1 MYLSQKGDFSMK
13 KLISKLHFRSIYKTI
28 VFTLVLCFLY
38 NIAYLMMSASTM
50 NVYIRQSLGVVLSL
64 LSSLGFYF
72 ICTKIW
78 KAKNFSASA
87 ILKVL
92 VLQGIYIL
100 IVSGILSNLVN
111 VCANNTSL
119 MLVLQLMSAFC
130 LVVMVPFQLIFY
142 YGLIHDKNLK
152 EFIPYALKKH
162 QKKMLNWYCTLLIC
176 IVILDTISGGL
187 FSAAQG
193 FNAQSI
199 LVGSM
204 YMGNPMMS
212 WMMYLFLGVSFQSSL
227 ASMFTYLFINFL
239 VGFFYCVLE
248 LNYVSYV
255 GSLLDA
261 D

>member
-1 MYLSQKGDFSMK
+1 MK
-13 KLISKLHFRSIYKTI
+13 KLMSKFHFRSIYRTI
-28 VFTLVLCFLY
+28 VFTLILCFVY
-38 NIAYLMMSASTM
+38 NVAYLMMSASSM
-50 NVYIRQSLGVVLSL
+50 NVYVRQSLEVGLSL
-64 LSSLGFYF
+64 LSSIGFYF

-78 KAKNFSASA
+78 KKKNFSFQA
-87 ILKVL
+87 IFKVL
-92 VLQGIYIL
+92 LLQAIYIL
-100 IVSGILSNLVN
+100 IVSGILTNLVN
-111 VCANNTSL
+111 VCLKNTSL
-119 MLVLQLMSAFC
+119 MLVLQLVSAFF

-152 EFIPYALKKH
+152 EFIPTAIKKH
-162 QKKMLNWYCTLLIC
+162 QKSMLNWYCTLLIC
-176 IVILDTISGGL
+176 IVVLDTMTGGL

-204 YMGNPMMS
+204 YMGNPMIS

-227 ASMFTYLFINFL
+227 ATMFTYLFMNFL
-239 VGFFYCVLE
+239 VGFLYCVLE

>member
-1 MYLSQKGDFSMK
+1 MK
-13 KLISKLHFRSIYKTI
+13 KLMSKFHFRSIYKTI
-28 VFTLVLCFLY
+28 VLTLILCFLY
-38 NIAYLMMSASTM
+38 NIAYLFMSASDM
-50 NVYIRQSLGVVLSL
+50 NVYVRQSLEVGLSL
-64 LSSLGFYF
+64 LSSLGLYF

-78 KAKNFSASA
+78 KKKNFSFQA
-87 ILKVL
+87 IFKVL
-92 VLQGIYIL
+92 LLQAIYIL
-100 IVSGILSNLVN
+100 IVSGILTNLVN
-111 VCANNTSL
+111 ICTKNMGL

-130 LVVMVPFQLIFY
+130 LVVMVPLQLIFY

-152 EFIPYALKKH
+152 EFIPMAIKKH
-162 QKKMLNWYCTLLIC
+162 QKSMLNWYCTLLIC
-176 IVILDTISGGL
+176 IIVSATMPGCL

-212 WMMYLFLGVSFQSSL
+212 WMMYLFLGVSFSSTL
-227 ASMFTYLFINFL
+227 ASMFTYLFMNFL
-239 VGFFYCVLE
+239 MGFFYCILE

>member
-1 MYLSQKGDFSMK
+1 MK
-13 KLISKLHFRSIYKTI
+13 KLMSKFHFRSIYKTI
-28 VFTLVLCFLY
+28 VLTLILCFLY
-38 NIAYLMMSASTM
+38 NIAYLFMSASDM
-50 NVYIRQSLGVVLSL
+50 NVYVRQSLEVGLSL
-64 LSSLGFYF
+64 LSSLGCYF
-72 ICTKIW
+72 ICTRIW
-78 KAKNFSASA
+78 KKKDFSFQA
-87 ILKVL
+87 IFKVL
-92 VLQGIYIL
+92 LLQAIYIL
-100 IVSGILSNLVN
+100 IVSGILTNLVN
-111 VCANNTSL
+111 ICTKNMGL

-152 EFIPYALKKH
+152 EFIPMAIKKH
-162 QKKMLNWYCTLLIC
+162 QKSMLNWYCTLLIC
-176 IVILDTISGGL
+176 IIVFDTMTGGL

-212 WMMYLFLGVSFQSSL
+212 WMMYLFLGVSFSSTL
-227 ASMFTYLFINFL
+227 ASMFTYLFMNFL
-239 VGFFYCVLE
+239 MGFFYCILE

>member
-1 MYLSQKGDFSMK
+1 MK
-13 KLISKLHFRSIYKTI
+13 KLMSKLHFRSIYKTI
-28 VFTLVLCFLY
+28 VLTLVLCFLY

-50 NVYIRQSLGVVLSL
+50 NVYIRQSLEVVLSL
-64 LSSLGFYF
+64 LSSLGLYF

-78 KAKNFSASA
+78 KTKNFSSSA

-119 MLVLQLMSAFC
+119 MLVLQLMSAFG

-152 EFIPYALKKH
+152 EFIPAAIKKH
-162 QKKMLNWYCTLLIC
+162 QKKVLNWYCTLLIL
-176 IVILDTISGGL
+176 IVVLDTMSGGL

-204 YMGNPMMS
+204 YMGNPMIS

-227 ASMFTYLFINFL
+227 ASMFTYLFVNFL
-239 VGFFYCVLE
+239 MGFFYCVLE

>member
-1 MYLSQKGDFSMK
+1 MK
-13 KLISKLHFRSIYKTI
+13 KLMSKFHFRSIYKTI
-28 VFTLVLCFLY
+28 VLTLILCFLY
-38 NIAYLMMSASTM
+38 NIAYLFMSASDM
-50 NVYIRQSLGVVLSL
+50 NVYVRQSLEVGLSL
-64 LSSLGFYF
+64 LSSLGCYF
-72 ICTKIW
+72 ICTRIW
-78 KAKNFSASA
+78 KKKNFSFQA
-87 ILKVL
+87 IFKVL
-92 VLQGIYIL
+92 LLQAIYIL
-100 IVSGILSNLVN
+100 IVSGILTNLVN
-111 VCANNTSL
+111 ICTKNMGL

-152 EFIPYALKKH
+152 EFIPMAIKKH
-162 QKKMLNWYCTLLIC
+162 QKSMLNWYCTLLIC
-176 IVILDTISGGL
+176 IIVFDTMTGGL

-199 LVGSM
+199 LGGSM

-212 WMMYLFLGVSFQSSL
+212 WMMYLFLGVSFSSTL
-227 ASMFTYLFINFL
+227 VSMFTYLFMNFL
-239 VGFFYCVLE
+239 MGFFYCILE

>member
-1 MYLSQKGDFSMK
+1 MK
-13 KLISKLHFRSIYKTI
+13 KLMSKLHFRSIYKTI
-28 VFTLVLCFLY
+28 VLTLVLCFLY
-38 NIAYLMMSASTM
+38 NIAYLLMSASAM
-50 NVYIRQSLGVVLSL
+50 NIYIRQSLEVVLSL

-87 ILKVL
+87 ILKVF

-119 MLVLQLMSAFC
+119 MLVLQLMSAFG

-142 YGLIHDKNLK
+142 YGLIHDKNLM

-162 QKKMLNWYCTLLIC
+162 QKKVLNWYCTLLIF
-176 IVILDTISGGL
+176 IVVLDTMSGGL

-204 YMGNPMMS
+204 YMGNPMIS

-227 ASMFTYLFINFL
+227 ASMFTYLFVNFL
-239 VGFFYCVLE
+239 MGFFYCVLE

>member
-1 MYLSQKGDFSMK
+1 MK
-13 KLISKLHFRSIYKTI
+13 KLMSKFHFRSIYKTI
-28 VFTLVLCFLY
+28 VFTLILCFVY
-38 NIAYLMMSASTM
+38 NVAYLMMSASSM
-50 NVYIRQSLGVVLSL
+50 NVYVRQSLEVGLSL
-64 LSSLGFYF
+64 LSSIGFYF

-78 KAKNFSASA
+78 KKKNFSFQA
-87 ILKVL
+87 IFKVL
-92 VLQGIYIL
+92 LLQAIYIL
-100 IVSGILSNLVN
+100 IVSGILTNLVN
-111 VCANNTSL
+111 VCSKNTSL
-119 MLVLQLMSAFC
+119 MLVLQLVSAFF

-152 EFIPYALKKH
+152 EVIPTAIKKH
-162 QKKMLNWYCTLLIC
+162 QKSMLNWYCTLLIC
-176 IVILDTISGGL
+176 IVVLDTMTGGL

-199 LVGSM
+199 LAGSM
-204 YMGNPMMS
+204 YMGNPMIS

-227 ASMFTYLFINFL
+227 AAMFTYLFMNFL
-239 VGFFYCVLE
+239 VGFLYCVLE

>member
-1 MYLSQKGDFSMK
+1 MK
-13 KLISKLHFRSIYKTI
+13 KLMSKFHFRSIYKTI
-28 VFTLVLCFLY
+28 VFTLILCFVY
-38 NIAYLMMSASTM
+38 NIAYFMMSASSM
-50 NVYIRQSLGVVLSL
+50 NVYVRQSLEVGLSL
-64 LSSLGFYF
+64 LSSIGFYF

-78 KAKNFSASA
+78 KKKNFSFQA
-87 ILKVL
+87 IFKVL
-92 VLQGIYIL
+92 LLQAIYIL
-100 IVSGILSNLVN
+100 IVSGILTNLVN
-111 VCANNTSL
+111 VCSKNTGL
-119 MLVLQLMSAFC
+119 MLVLQLVSAFF

-142 YGLIHDKNLK
+142 YSLIHDKNLK
-152 EFIPYALKKH
+152 EFIPTAIKKH
-162 QKKMLNWYCTLLIC
+162 QKSMLNWYCTLLIC
-176 IVILDTISGGL
+176 IVVLDTMTGGL

-204 YMGNPMMS
+204 YMGNPMIS

-227 ASMFTYLFINFL
+227 AAMFTYLFMNFL
-239 VGFFYCVLE
+239 VGFLYCVLE

>member
-1 MYLSQKGDFSMK
+1 MK
-13 KLISKLHFRSIYKTI
+13 KLMSKFHFRSIYKTI
-28 VFTLVLCFLY
+28 VFTLILCFVY
-38 NIAYLMMSASTM
+38 NIAYLMMSASSM
-50 NVYIRQSLGVVLSL
+50 NVYVRQSLEVGLSL
-64 LSSLGFYF
+64 LSSIGFYF

-78 KAKNFSASA
+78 KKKNFSFQA
-87 ILKVL
+87 IFKVL
-92 VLQGIYIL
+92 LLQAIYIL
-100 IVSGILSNLVN
+100 IVSGILTNLVN
-111 VCANNTSL
+111 VCSKNTGL
-119 MLVLQLMSAFC
+119 MLVLQLVSAFF

-142 YGLIHDKNLK
+142 YSLIHDKNLK
-152 EFIPYALKKH
+152 EFIPTAIKKH
-162 QKKMLNWYCTLLIC
+162 QKSMLNWYCTLLIC
-176 IVILDTISGGL
+176 IVVLDTMTGGL

-204 YMGNPMMS
+204 YMGNPMIS

-227 ASMFTYLFINFL
+227 AAMFTYLFMNFL
-239 VGFFYCVLE
+239 VGFLYCVLE

>member
-1 MYLSQKGDFSMK
+1 MK
-13 KLISKLHFRSIYKTI
+13 KLMSKFHFRSIYKTI
-28 VFTLVLCFLY
+28 IFTLILCFVY
-38 NIAYLMMSASTM
+38 NVAYLMMSASSM
-50 NVYIRQSLGVVLSL
+50 NVYVRQSLEVGLSL
-64 LSSLGFYF
+64 LSSIGFYF

-78 KAKNFSASA
+78 KKKNFSFQA
-87 ILKVL
+87 IFKVL
-92 VLQGIYIL
+92 LLQAIYIL
-100 IVSGILSNLVN
+100 IVSGILTNLVN
-111 VCANNTSL
+111 VYSKNTSL
-119 MLVLQLMSAFC
+119 MLVLQLVSAFF

-152 EFIPYALKKH
+152 EFIPTAIKKH
-162 QKKMLNWYCTLLIC
+162 QKSMLNWYCRLLIC
-176 IVILDTISGGL
+176 IVVLDTMTGGL

-204 YMGNPMMS
+204 YMGNPMIS

-227 ASMFTYLFINFL
+227 AAMFTYLFMNFL
-239 VGFFYCVLE
+239 VGFLYCVLE

>member
-1 MYLSQKGDFSMK
+1 MK
-13 KLISKLHFRSIYKTI
+13 KLMSKFQFRSIYKTI
-28 VFTLVLCFLY
+28 VLTLILCFLY
-38 NIAYLMMSASTM
+38 NIAYLFMSASDM
-50 NVYIRQSLGVVLSL
+50 NVYVRQSLEVGLSL
-64 LSSLGFYF
+64 LSSLGCYF
-72 ICTKIW
+72 ICTRIW
-78 KAKNFSASA
+78 KKKNFSFQT
-87 ILKVL
+87 IFKVL
-92 VLQGIYIL
+92 LLQAIYIL
-100 IVSGILSNLVN
+100 IVSGILTNLVN
-111 VCANNTSL
+111 ICTKNMGL
-119 MLVLQLMSAFC
+119 MWVLQLMSAFC

-152 EFIPYALKKH
+152 EFIPMAIKKH
-162 QKKMLNWYCTLLIC
+162 QKSMLNWYCTLLIC
-176 IVILDTISGGL
+176 IIIFDTMTGGL

-212 WMMYLFLGVSFQSSL
+212 WMMYLFLGVSFSSTL
-227 ASMFTYLFINFL
+227 ASMFTYLFMNFL
-239 VGFFYCVLE
+239 MGFFYCILE

>member
-1 MYLSQKGDFSMK
+1 MYLNQKGDFSMK
-13 KLISKLHFRSIYKTI
+13 KLMSKLHFRSIYKTI
-28 VFTLVLCFLY
+28 VLTLVLCFLY
-38 NIAYLMMSASTM
+38 NIAYLMMSAFAM
-50 NVYIRQSLGVVLSL
+50 NIYIRQSLEVVLSL

-87 ILKVL
+87 ILKVF

-111 VCANNTSL
+111 VCTNNTSL
-119 MLVLQLMSAFC
+119 MLVLQLMSAFG

-152 EFIPYALKKH
+152 EFIPAAIKKH

-204 YMGNPMMS
+204 YMGNPMIS

-227 ASMFTYLFINFL
+227 ASMFTYLFVNFL
-239 VGFFYCVLE
+239 MGFFYCVLE

>member
-1 MYLSQKGDFSMK
+1 MK
-13 KLISKLHFRSIYKTI
+13 KLMSKFQFRSIYKTI
-28 VFTLVLCFLY
+28 VLTLILCFLY
-38 NIAYLMMSASTM
+38 NIAYLFMSASDM
-50 NVYIRQSLGVVLSL
+50 NVYVRQSLEVGLSL
-64 LSSLGFYF
+64 LSSLGCYF
-72 ICTKIW
+72 ICTRIW
-78 KAKNFSASA
+78 KKKNFSFQT
-87 ILKVL
+87 IFKVL
-92 VLQGIYIL
+92 LLQAIYIL
-100 IVSGILSNLVN
+100 IVSGILTNLVN
-111 VCANNTSL
+111 ICTKNMWL

-152 EFIPYALKKH
+152 EFIPMAIKKH
-162 QKKMLNWYCTLLIC
+162 QKSMLNWYCTLLIC
-176 IVILDTISGGL
+176 IIIFDTMTGGL

-212 WMMYLFLGVSFQSSL
+212 WMMYLFLGVSFSSTL
-227 ASMFTYLFINFL
+227 ASMFTYLFMNFL
-239 VGFFYCVLE
+239 MGFFYCILE

>member
-1 MYLSQKGDFSMK
+1 MYLNQKGDFSMK
-13 KLISKLHFRSIYKTI
+13 KLMSKLHFRSIYKTI
-28 VFTLVLCFLY
+28 VLTLVLCFLY
-38 NIAYLMMSASTM
+38 NIAYLLMSASAM
-50 NVYIRQSLGVVLSL
+50 NVYIRQSLEVVLSL

-87 ILKVL
+87 ILKVF

-119 MLVLQLMSAFC
+119 MLVLQLMSAFG

-152 EFIPYALKKH
+152 EFIPAAIKKH
-162 QKKMLNWYCTLLIC
+162 QKKVLNWYCTLLIF
-176 IVILDTISGGL
+176 IVVLDTMSGGL

-204 YMGNPMMS
+204 YMGNPMIS

-227 ASMFTYLFINFL
+227 ASMFTYLFVNFL
-239 VGFFYCVLE
+239 MGFFYCVLE

>member
-1 MYLSQKGDFSMK
+1 MK
-13 KLISKLHFRSIYKTI
+13 KLMSKFHFRSIYKTI
-28 VFTLVLCFLY
+28 VLTLILCFLY
-38 NIAYLMMSASTM
+38 NIAYLFMSASDM
-50 NVYIRQSLGVVLSL
+50 NVYVRQSLEVGLSL
-64 LSSLGFYF
+64 LSSLGLYF
-72 ICTKIW
+72 ICTRIW
-78 KAKNFSASA
+78 KKKDFSFQA
-87 ILKVL
+87 IFKVL
-92 VLQGIYIL
+92 LLQAIYIL
-100 IVSGILSNLVN
+100 IVSGILTNLVN
-111 VCANNTSL
+111 ICTKNMGL
-119 MLVLQLMSAFC
+119 MLVLQLMSVFC

-152 EFIPYALKKH
+152 EFIPMAIKKH
-162 QKKMLNWYCTLLIC
+162 QKSMLNWYCTLLIC
-176 IVILDTISGGL
+176 IIVFDTMTGGL

-212 WMMYLFLGVSFQSSL
+212 WMMYLFLGVSFSSTL
-227 ASMFTYLFINFL
+227 ASMFTYLFMNFL
-239 VGFFYCVLE
+239 MGFFYCILE